1 MIIYK
6 TLSSNISAT
15 TQYNDF
21 VWGDEWGNIWGV
33 GYSTEMSTI
42 MTRVKPI
49 SSQTLSHITT
59 KRATD
64 KKIAATT
71 KVYNQIKREAI
82 RLVTSLSKIS
92 SLITKPLRLQK
103 QIVAITKVYNQIKR
117 WATRLVTSLSK
128 ISSLITKSLRLQKQI
143 AAITNTSN
151 KIIDNVKKIIL
162 SMSVIMLAKNIK
174 GYRLLAAGVNTVSI
188 NGKRL
193 IKALLNSIE
202 TFCSFSFKEVT
213 RITIITSATVNS
225 LIRRNLFKTITM
237 NTNTQ
242 SVKTTKSRINL
253 KVVSIINSF
262 KQLNVKKY
270 INTGSNTQSVKTA
283 KSRIILKAVNIIN
296 SFKQLNVKKYINT
309 GLNTCTVKTIKT
321 NKIFIHTLNLVSSF
335 TKNIILTYI
344 KELSSVLIVNIST
357 KKHIKKLI
365 AVIVDMLNLKNV
377 KTFKLIEAII
387 TAYETINKIINSTI
401 KGITTTLALTSK
413 GIKKSINVISNILS
427 VEIYNLRFI
436 KILSTAIS
444 VVTSILA
451 KFKPVVIDVIFK
463 LGIPKNIIFNLTEN
477 QDIAFTLTQDNDV
490 TIQADDI
497 TDIAINVTEE

>member
-42 MTRVKPI
+42 MTRAKPI

-71 KVYNQIKREAI
+71 
-82 RLVTSLSKIS
+82 
-92 SLITKPLRLQK
+92 
-103 QIVAITKVYNQIKR
+103 
-117 WATRLVTSLSK
+117 
-128 ISSLITKSLRLQKQI
+128 
-143 AAITNTSN
+143 NTSN
-151 KIIDNVKKIIL
+151 KIIDNVKKFIL
-162 SMSVIMLAKNIK
+162 SMSVIMSAKNIK
-174 GYRLLAAGVNTVSI
+174 GYKLLAAGVNTVSI

-193 IKALLNSIE
+193 TKALLNSIE

-253 KVVSIINSF
+253 KVVNIINSF

-283 KSRIILKAVNIIN
+283 KSRINLKAVNIIN
-296 SFKQLNVKKYINT
+296 LFKQLNVKKYINT
-309 GLNTCTVKTIKT
+309 GSSIHTLKTTKSRINIKVVSIINLFKQVNVKKYINTGSNTHTVKTIKA

-377 KTFKLIEAII
+377 KTFKPIEAII
-387 TAYETINKIINSTI
+387 TAYETINKKINSTI

-444 VVTSILA
+444 VVASILA
-451 KFKPVVIDVIFK
+451 KFKQVVIDVIFK

-477 QDIAFTLTQDNDV
+477 QDIVFTLTQDNDV

-497 TDIAINVTEE
+497 TDIAINVTEEQDITFSLTEDTNLIYDSKLDKYTK

>member
-33 GYSTEMSTI
+33 GYSTEMSII
-42 MTRVKPI
+42 MTRAKPI
-49 SSQTLSHITT
+49 LSQTLSYITT

-64 KKIAATT
+64 KKISAIT
-71 KVYNQIKREAI
+71 KAYNQIKRE
-82 RLVTSLSKIS
+82 V
-92 SLITKPLRLQK
+92 
-103 QIVAITKVYNQIKR
+103 
-117 WATRLVTSLSK
+117 TRLVTSSSK
-128 ISSLITKSLRLQKQI
+128 TSSLIIKSLRLQKQI
-143 AAITNTSN
+143 AATTNTSN

-162 SMSVIMLAKNIK
+162 SMSVIMSAKNIK
-174 GYRLLAAGVNTVSI
+174 GYKLLAAGVNTVSI

-202 TFCSFSFKEVT
+202 TFCNFSFKEVT

-270 INTGSNTQSVKTA
+270 INTG
-283 KSRIILKAVNIIN
+283 
-296 SFKQLNVKKYINT
+296 
-309 GLNTCTVKTIKT
+309 LNTHTVKTIKA
-321 NKIFIHTLNLVSSF
+321 NKIFIHTLNLISSF
-335 TKNIILTYI
+335 TKNSILTYI

-377 KTFKLIEAII
+377 KTFKSIEAII
-387 TAYETINKIINSTI
+387 TAYETINKKINSTI

-427 VEIYNLRFI
+427 VEIYNLRFT

-451 KFKPVVIDVIFK
+451 KVKQVVIDVIFK

-497 TDIAINVTEE
+497 TDIAINVTEEQDITFSLTEDTNLIYDSKLDKYTK

>member
-6 TLSSNISAT
+6 TLNSNISAT

-21 VWGDEWGNIWGV
+21 VWGDDWGNIWGV
-33 GYSTEMSTI
+33 GYSTEMLTI
-42 MTRVKPI
+42 MTRAKPI
-49 SSQTLSHITT
+49 LSQTLSYITT

-64 KKIAATT
+64 KKISATT
-71 KVYNQIKREAI
+71 KVYNQIKREVT
-82 RLVTSLSKIS
+82 RLVTSSSKIS
-92 SLITKPLRLQK
+92 SLITKL
-103 QIVAITKVYNQIKR
+103 
-117 WATRLVTSLSK
+117 
-128 ISSLITKSLRLQKQI
+128 LRLQKQI

-162 SMSVIMLAKNIK
+162 SMSVIMSAKNIK
-174 GYRLLAAGVNTVSI
+174 
-188 NGKRL
+188 
-193 IKALLNSIE
+193 NS
-202 TFCSFSFKEVT
+202 T
-213 RITIITSATVNS
+213 
-225 LIRRNLFKTITM
+225 
-237 NTNTQ
+237 
-242 SVKTTKSRINL
+242 
-253 KVVSIINSF
+253 
-262 KQLNVKKY
+262 
-270 INTGSNTQSVKTA
+270 
-283 KSRIILKAVNIIN
+283 
-296 SFKQLNVKKYINT
+296 
-309 GLNTCTVKTIKT
+309 
-321 NKIFIHTLNLVSSF
+321 
-335 TKNIILTYI
+335 LTYI

-377 KTFKLIEAII
+377 KTFKSIEAII

-444 VVTSILA
+444 VVASILA
-451 KFKPVVIDVIFK
+451 KFKPVVIDVTFK

-497 TDIAINVTEE
+497 TDLIYDSKLDKYTK

>member
-59 KRATD
+59 KRAAD

-71 KVYNQIKREAI
+71 KVYNQIKRWVT
-82 RLVTSLSKIS
+82 RLVTSSSEIS
-92 SLITKPLRLQK
+92 SLITKSLRLQK

-253 KVVSIINSF
+253 KVVS
-262 KQLNVKKY
+262 
-270 INTGSNTQSVKTA
+270 
-283 KSRIILKAVNIIN
+283 IIN

>member
-49 SSQTLSHITT
+49 SSQILSHITT
-59 KRATD
+59 KRAAD

-71 KVYNQIKREAI
+71 KAYNQIKI
-82 RLVTSLSKIS
+82 GV
-92 SLITKPLRLQK
+92 
-103 QIVAITKVYNQIKR
+103 
-117 WATRLVTSLSK
+117 TRLVTSSSE

-143 AAITNTSN
+143 VAITNTSN
-151 KIIDNVKKIIL
+151 KIIDNVKKFIL
-162 SMSVIMLAKNIK
+162 SMSVIMSAKNIK
-174 GYRLLAAGVNTVSI
+174 GYKLLAAGVNTVSI

-193 IKALLNSIE
+193 TKALLNSIE
-202 TFCSFSFKEVT
+202 TFCSFIFKEVT

-253 KVVSIINSF
+253 KVASIINSF
-262 KQLNVKKY
+262 KQVNVKKY
-270 INTGSNTQSVKTA
+270 INTGSNTH
-283 KSRIILKAVNIIN
+283 
-296 SFKQLNVKKYINT
+296 
-309 GLNTCTVKTIKT
+309 TVKTIKA
-321 NKIFIHTLNLVSSF
+321 NKIFIHTLNLISSF
-335 TKNIILTYI
+335 TKNAILTYI
-344 KELSSVLIVNIST
+344 KELSSVLIVTIST

-377 KTFKLIEAII
+377 KTFKSIEAII
-387 TAYETINKIINSTI
+387 TAYETINKKINSTI
-401 KGITTTLALTSK
+401 KGITTTLALASK

-427 VEIYNLRFI
+427 VEIYNLRFT

-444 VVTSILA
+444 VVASILA

-497 TDIAINVTEE
+497 TDLIYDSKLDKYTK

>member
-49 SSQTLSHITT
+49 SSQTL
-59 KRATD
+59 
-64 KKIAATT
+64 
-71 KVYNQIKREAI
+71 
-82 RLVTSLSKIS
+82 
-92 SLITKPLRLQK
+92 
-103 QIVAITKVYNQIKR
+103 
-117 WATRLVTSLSK
+117 
-128 ISSLITKSLRLQKQI
+128 
-143 AAITNTSN
+143 
-151 KIIDNVKKIIL
+151 
-162 SMSVIMLAKNIK
+162 
-174 GYRLLAAGVNTVSI
+174 VNTVSI

-202 TFCSFSFKEVT
+202 TFCNLSFKEVT

-242 SVKTTKSRINL
+242 SVKT
-253 KVVSIINSF
+253 
-262 KQLNVKKY
+262 
-270 INTGSNTQSVKTA
+270 A

-309 GLNTCTVKTIKT
+309 GLNTHTVKTIKA
-321 NKIFIHTLNLVSSF
+321 NKIFIHTLNLISSF
-335 TKNIILTYI
+335 TKNTILTYI

-377 KTFKLIEAII
+377 KTFKSIEAII
-387 TAYETINKIINSTI
+387 TAYETINKKINSTI

-451 KFKPVVIDVIFK
+451 KFKQVVIDVIFK

-497 TDIAINVTEE
+497 TDIVQ

>member
-42 MTRVKPI
+42 MTRAKPI
-49 SSQTLSHITT
+49 SSQTLSHITI

-64 KKIAATT
+64 KKIAVIT
-71 KVYNQIKREAI
+71 KVYNQIKREVT
-82 RLVTSLSKIS
+82 RLVTSSSKIS
-92 SLITKPLRLQK
+92 SLITKL
-103 QIVAITKVYNQIKR
+103 
-117 WATRLVTSLSK
+117 
-128 ISSLITKSLRLQKQI
+128 LRLQKQI

-151 KIIDNVKKIIL
+151 KIIDNVKKFIL
-162 SMSVIMLAKNIK
+162 SMSVIMSAKNIK
-174 GYRLLAAGVNTVSI
+174 GYKLLAAGVDTVSI

-202 TFCSFSFKEVT
+202 TFCNFSFKEVT

-237 NTNTQ
+237 NTNTHT
-242 SVKTTKSRINL
+242 VKTTKSRINL
-253 KVVSIINSF
+253 KAVNIINLF

-270 INTGSNTQSVKTA
+270 INTGSNIHT
-283 KSRIILKAVNIIN
+283 L
-296 SFKQLNVKKYINT
+296 
-309 GLNTCTVKTIKT
+309 KTIKA
-321 NKIFIHTLNLVSSF
+321 NKIFIHTLNLISSF
-335 TKNIILTYI
+335 TKNSILTYI

-377 KTFKLIEAII
+377 KTFKSIEAII

-427 VEIYNLRFI
+427 VEIYNLRFT

-451 KFKPVVIDVIFK
+451 KVKQVVIDVIFK
-463 LGIPKNIIFNLTEN
+463 LGIPKDIIFNLTEN
-477 QDIAFTLTQDNDV
+477 QDITFTLTQDNDI
-490 TIQADDI
+490 TIQTDDI
-497 TDIAINVTEE
+497 TDIAINVTENQDITFNLTEDTNLIYDSKLDKYTK